1 MSVASQSI
9 SSASSLLRAC
19 VMAGAAFASL
29 AIVAAEPGYD
39 AVKNL
44 QTLDAAR
51 KVLFVT
57 QADGSVRVLN
67 LRNTVSELG
76 VLRARQRHAVRE
88 IKLGANGQ
96 HLWVQGD
103 DALYLYD
110 AHSLRLLQRQAH
122 ALAHVASA
130 SEPAANPSSGVLR

>member
-1 MSVASQSI
+1 MSVASQTI
-9 SSASSLLRAC
+9 QSASSLLRTC
-19 VMAGAAFASL
+19 VMAGATFASL
-29 AIVAAEPGYD
+29 AALAADPGHD

-51 KVLFVT
+51 KVLFVS
-57 QADGSVRVLN
+57 QADGSIRVLN

-88 IKLGANGQ
+88 IKLGGDGQ

-130 SEPAANPSSGVLR
+130 SEPVASPSRLLR